1 MTIESATYIGD
12 LNAANPDGLDQK
24 LEGDNHARLIK
35 TTLQNTFPG
44 LVGRMGRVQQKSGAY
59 NLAATDNLTVIEC
72 TASFTL
78 GTAAAIAT
86 LGNGFQVI
94 VRAASGN
101 ITFDPNGAEEVN
113 AGGTTSVV
121 IPSGSWAIIV
131 AGPTRWICLVN

>member
-1 MTIESATYIGD
+1 MTIETATYIGD
-12 LNAANPDGLDQK
+12 LNSSNPDGLDQK

-35 TTLQNTFPG
+35 STLQNTFPG
-44 LVGRMGRVQQKSGAY
+44 LIGRMGRVQQKSGTY

-78 GTAAAIAT
+78 GTAASIAA

-101 ITFDPNGAEEVN
+101 VTFDPNAAEEVN
-113 AGGTTSVV
+113 SAGVTSVV
-121 IPSGSWAIIV
+121 IPSGQWAIVV
-131 AGPTRWICLVN
+131 AGPTRWLCLVN